1 MEAAGSAYEEEDSEN
16 VEDILNKLSI
26 ETAGTEEEAA
36 EGLEDDLKMEVEV
49 EGQGEGKEGGGMTQR
64 AQGALEFLT
73 QDIEPIRTTIVD
85 AYNEFNDM
93 SRLTM
98 LRNVRHRWPAG
109 ARFALNFYSHWAQVL
124 IL

>member
-1 MEAAGSAYEEEDSEN
+1 
-16 VEDILNKLSI
+16 
-26 ETAGTEEEAA
+26 
-36 EGLEDDLKMEVEV
+36 
-49 EGQGEGKEGGGMTQR
+49 MTQR
-64 AQGALEFLT
+64 AQVALEFLT
-73 QDIEPIRTTIVD
+73 QDIDPIRTTIVD